1 MRVGLAC
8 SQRPFASISCAQ
20 SEVKPIGDPQ
30 STLKNRLTFERSACL
45 SMVGISSSRSCP
57 IRNDKGDLIVAGVAA
72 VAVTAVALAKLVP
85 GLSTLVTG
93 VKFVKS
99 KLDGL
104 ADAKESAALIV
115 GEMEHTTKLVQ
126 TLQVAVSK
134 HMQFSLRLTSHGCRA
149 NRWSM
154 LLPSSRL

>member
-1 MRVGLAC
+1 MKSRFKLLSVRAKCDSLNCAC
-8 SQRPFASISCAQ
+8 FI
-20 SEVKPIGDPQ
+20 V
-30 STLKNRLTFERSACL
+30 N
-45 SMVGISSSRSCP
+45 
-57 IRNDKGDLIVAGVAA
+57 RNDKGDLVVIGVAA

-104 ADAKESAALIV
+104 TDAKESAALVV
-115 GEMEHTTKLVQ
+115 GEMEHTAKLVQ
-126 TLQVAVSK
+126 TLQVALSK
-134 HMQFSLRLTSHGCRA
+134 LMHFASCVTSHGCRA